1 MSLIIK
7 NVSKAF
13 NNSLVLRDIT
23 FELKNGELITIN
35 GKNGIGKTTLCN
47 LVAKLITPDSGSIHI
62 TNQNSYQANIGY
74 SSSNE
79 RSFFY
84 KLNVYENLEF
94 FLTMRGIKKKQCIS
108 IIKRYLDLFELKKD
122 FLNTPFSNLSSG
134 EKKKFSLIRCMAHD
148 PYLLIFDE
156 PTEYLDSDSSEI
168 FIKHIDNIL
177 KDKDFPRICIIATHN
192 NDLFS
197 KFVSKSLILEEGL
210 SHSIKYY

>member
-13 NNSLVLRDIT
+13 NNSLVLRDII

-79 RSFFY
+79 IFFY

-134 EKKKFSLIRCMAHD
+134 EKKKFSINKMYG
-148 PYLLIFDE
+148 P
-156 PTEYLDSDSSEI
+156 
-168 FIKHIDNIL
+168 
-177 KDKDFPRICIIATHN
+177 
-192 NDLFS
+192 
-197 KFVSKSLILEEGL
+197 
-210 SHSIKYY
+210 